1 MGVRCRRH
9 KISDALEMPG
19 VVQMGVGSVV
29 PQADTPTALE
39 DVEESQDADEG
50 VATTGML
57 EGTGL
62 SMGLHQEKLL
72 ENRAQPHPVNDPKQ
86 RFLESPQLVL
96 ARARLGRSGWKLE
109 LWKPP

>member
-1 MGVRCRRH
+1 M
-9 KISDALEMPG
+9 
-19 VVQMGVGSVV
+19 V

-50 VATTGML
+50 VATAGML

-62 SMGLHQEKLL
+62 SMGLHPEKLL
-72 ENRAQPHPVNDPKQ
+72 EDRKQPCPVNDPEQ

-96 ARARLGRSGWKLE
+96 ARTRLGRGGWKLK